1 MCLKVQG
8 TSIKPKPLYKT
19 SISGTP
25 NGVLHCPFSTEAC
38 IYAHK
43 LCKGGS
49 RLPVY
54 HHGHCS
60 LVLDVG
66 WMNPT
71 WRAPKHTHTR
81 GTLYQA
87 VYYLTLNWYITPTY
101 IPGISWPVESKT
113 SGGHGYYHYV
123 LPGCVSA
130 TRLTWCGTSSL
141 CLSVD
146 VLVSRRA
153 VDVLV
158 VSRSMREIGW
168 CGCRLD
174 VHRGAL

>member
-1 MCLKVQG
+1 MSIFYRSMYLRSQIVQG
-8 TSIKPKPLYKT
+8 GVPATCVSSRTLQ
-19 SISGTP
+19 SGPRCRLDEP
-25 NGVLHCPFSTEAC
+25 NVEST
-38 IYAHK
+38 K
-43 LCKGGS
+43 
-49 RLPVY
+49 
-54 HHGHCS
+54 
-60 LVLDVG
+60 
-66 WMNPT
+66 
-71 WRAPKHTHTR
+71 THTR